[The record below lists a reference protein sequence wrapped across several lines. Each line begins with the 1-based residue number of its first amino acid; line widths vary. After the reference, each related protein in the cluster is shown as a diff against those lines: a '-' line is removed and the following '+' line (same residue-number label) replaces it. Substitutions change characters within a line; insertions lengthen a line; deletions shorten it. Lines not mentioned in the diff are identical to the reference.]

1 MFGFFC
7 TVGRLV
13 FLRHND
19 SGSLFF
25 VFFLVRMRFGVFN
38 HEAEVVVLEREVIR
52 NLIGSSSNQDL
63 IFWPFV

>member
-1 MFGFFC
+1 M
-7 TVGRLV
+7 

-38 HEAEVVVLEREVIR
+38 HEAEVVVLERDVIR